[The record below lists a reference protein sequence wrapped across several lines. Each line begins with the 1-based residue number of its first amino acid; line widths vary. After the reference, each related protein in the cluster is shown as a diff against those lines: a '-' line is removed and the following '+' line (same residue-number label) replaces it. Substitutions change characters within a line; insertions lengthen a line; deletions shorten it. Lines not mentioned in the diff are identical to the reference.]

1 MLGVHKAVHEPLKA
15 CWKNKIS
22 DVYSQSIQIFTICE
36 ICLRDENKKEKGQPM
51 QSIFFVFKTR
61 SIACQISSHS
71 RAAYPLLFDILY
83 VNIVYLILVYLQ
95 QLI

>member
-15 CWKNKIS
+15 CWKDNKIS

-51 QSIFFVFKTR
+51 QSIF
-61 SIACQISSHS
+61 
-71 RAAYPLLFDILY
+71 LFLKPEALH
-83 VNIVYLILVYLQ
+83 VR
-95 QLI
+95 